1 MAASK
6 SRCVTEDAE
15 KDNIFVPPVHDFE
28 STEIPVQLGTIP
40 PEVLQRER
48 SKARTEYLELRLRVV
63 AQSELEVQEE
73 EEKAGPCE
81 EEYEPPQRV
90 FIFEHFVKRLLT
102 DKDSPTSWENTN
114 METRQ
119 KEVMLALMDPAVQ
132 IAAMRNNIELPD
144 VSWYCLEDFDIFAL
158 AGKFMPWW
166 KATRNIHRRDF
177 LKREAQEASA
187 SKSILELLSKEQQH
201 VNTDG
206 SIDKNGVANNF
217 FESYFRF
224 VERVVVEEEESVELS
239 EVVEKEEVPEEP
251 VEVAAE
257 EPEVDFFDNQRDQE
271 EEELRRLEEENATI
285 ALELIYMAQED
296 TLSREYN
303 NTFVESDD
311 EGEEHLLGLSKRTDF
326 SQSYFFGNLPGHY
339 RKMVTCGWRTGSG
352 INNGD
357 EEFDEEEQLAREHER
372 QRLLDEQ
379 EAERLLELERQ
390 AERARIEKERE
401 EGAFQSRRVR
411 QAALKK

>member
-144 VSWYCLEDFDIFAL
+144 VSW
-158 AGKFMPWW
+158 
-166 KATRNIHRRDF
+166 
-177 LKREAQEASA
+177 
-187 SKSILELLSKEQQH
+187 
-201 VNTDG
+201 
-206 SIDKNGVANNF
+206 
-217 FESYFRF
+217 F
-224 VERVVVEEEESVELS
+224 VERVAAEEEESVELS

-411 QAALKK
+411 QAELKK

>member
-1 MAASK
+1 MTWDRLSERDRRIELMAA
-6 SRCVTEDAE
+6 
-15 KDNIFVPPVHDFE
+15 N
-28 STEIPVQLGTIP
+28 
-40 PEVLQRER
+40 
-48 SKARTEYLELRLRVV
+48 
-63 AQSELEVQEE
+63 
-73 EEKAGPCE
+73 
-81 EEYEPPQRV
+81 
-90 FIFEHFVKRLLT
+90 
-102 DKDSPTSWENTN
+102 SPTSWENTN

-158 AGKFMPWW
+158 AETFPLPF
-166 KATRNIHRRDF
+166 AT
-177 LKREAQEASA
+177 S
-187 SKSILELLSKEQQH
+187 
-201 VNTDG
+201 
-206 SIDKNGVANNF
+206 
-217 FESYFRF
+217 FRF
-224 VERVVVEEEESVELS
+224 VERVAAEEEESVELS

-411 QAALKK
+411 QAELKKISRLHAWGLNEV